1 MSEALPEVEELE
13 RAAEWRMRI
22 VDQNPGDT
30 KSLAA
35 AKLLQ
40 KLANDLRTMRDPGAW
55 AELGAICNWLG
66 ESDMISDY
74 AEAVQEY
81 RAGIG
86 VDHFPADGA
95 AYLAALTDIARRF
108 V

>member
-1 MSEALPEVEELE
+1 MVSSLAGSRRLVARRRGDHVFPFLPHIEALTSTT
-13 RAAEWRMRI
+13 
-22 VDQNPGDT
+22 PGD
-30 KSLAA
+30 
-35 AKLLQ
+35 
-40 KLANDLRTMRDPGAW
+40 
-55 AELGAICNWLG
+55 
-66 ESDMISDY
+66 
-74 AEAVQEY
+74 AEAAQEY

>member
-1 MSEALPEVEELE
+1 
-13 RAAEWRMRI
+13 
-22 VDQNPGDT
+22 
-30 KSLAA
+30 
-35 AKLLQ
+35 
-40 KLANDLRTMRDPGAW
+40 
-55 AELGAICNWLG
+55 
-66 ESDMISDY
+66 MISDY
-74 AEAVQEY
+74 AEAAQEY

>member
-1 MSEALPEVEELE
+1 MSDEPLEVEELE
-13 RAAEWRMRI
+13 RTAAWRMRL
-22 VDQNPGDT
+22 VDQDPADAR
-30 KSLAA
+30 SLAA
-35 AKLLQ
+35 ARLLE
-40 KLANDLRTMRDPGAW
+40 KLANDLRGLRDPGAW
-55 AELGAICNWLG
+55 AELVAICNWLG

-74 AEAVQEY
+74 AEAAQEY

>member
-1 MSEALPEVEELE
+1 MSDEPLEVEELE
-13 RAAEWRMRI
+13 RTAAWRMRL
-22 VDQNPGDT
+22 VDQDPADAR
-30 KSLAA
+30 SLAA
-35 AKLLQ
+35 ARLLE
-40 KLANDLRTMRDPGAW
+40 KLANDLRGLRDPGAW

-74 AEAVQEY
+74 AEAAQEY